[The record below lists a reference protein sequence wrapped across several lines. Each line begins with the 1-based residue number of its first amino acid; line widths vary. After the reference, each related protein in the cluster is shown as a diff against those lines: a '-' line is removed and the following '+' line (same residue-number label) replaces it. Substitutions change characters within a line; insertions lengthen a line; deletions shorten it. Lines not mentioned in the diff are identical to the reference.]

1 MSREADVAAT
11 EAGAAVSGGSAA
23 PAAERSITSEVS
35 VGVSPQAAFTAFTA
49 EMDLWWVRGPI
60 NFFDAGRAAAM
71 VCEPGVG
78 GRILEVYDS
87 AAGDALE
94 LARITAW
101 EPGELIAWRSSV
113 DDVAVEVSFAA
124 FGAGALV
131 RVVATVPPGGKDE
144 GGSFWTRVVPAW
156 FGNWC
161 ERRDTASREPVEL
174 DRLALAVYYAKP
186 IAAAHWLASAFGL
199 APVGA
204 LPPAD
209 SDQDADPQHTWIE
222 FRVGRCSVMLFA
234 SDGDRPESG
243 GGTHAPTHVPWVHVD
258 DLDAHLAQ
266 AQRAGA
272 AIVQPIRQH
281 GYRVYQAED
290 LEGHRWTFAQA
301 RPTMRRDD
309 R

>member
-1 MSREADVAAT
+1 MSRETESAPTAAT
-11 EAGAAVSGGSAA
+11 ASGGSAG
-23 PAAERSITSEVS
+23 PAAARSITSEVS

-71 VCEPGVG
+71 VCEPGVD

-94 LARITAW
+94 LGRITAW
-101 EPGELIAWRSSV
+101 RPGELLAWRSSV
-113 DDVAVEVSFAA
+113 DDVEVAVSFDAA
-124 FGAGALV
+124 GTGTTV
-131 RVVATVPPGGKDE
+131 RVVATIPAGGQDL

-156 FGNWC
+156 FGSWC
-161 ERRDTASREPVEL
+161 ERRDTASRQPVEL

-186 IAAAHWLASAFGL
+186 IAAAHWLAGAFGL
-199 APVGA
+199 MPAGT
-204 LPPAD
+204 LPPGD
-209 SDQDADPQHTWIE
+209 SDAEADPEHTWIE

-234 SDGDRPESG
+234 SDGDRLESG
-243 GGTHAPTHVPWVHVD
+243 GGTRAPTHVPWVHVD

-266 AQRAGA
+266 AQLAGA
-272 AIVQPIRQH
+272 TIVQPIRQH
-281 GYRVYQAED
+281 GYRVYEAED

-301 RPTMRRDD
+301 RPTMRQDD